1 MMTDPKSGDYLAW
14 FFGTNE
20 QTRGQMAYFLKLGC
34 PVALR
39 PQPNEKDAPRPFAD
53 FDAPPDFVRSCGS
66 KTVRKGKDIVE
77 LIKRARSRTDR
88 THAVLHRNSGDA
100 KHLVR
105 ATRNPLEIFVV
116 GIGHH
121 FNNLFMTIQGNV
133 SLILGATVGDHRHD
147 RRFRRIE
154 RLVLSESMLTNDLL
168 GIVIEKGC
176 HIDGQ
181 LQAHLLDE
189 IIAISDTA
197 AMRQAFCGIEEPS
210 RLAAGRSRRAL
221 RRFAGSLVFILQ
233 RLLNEIQEH
242 TAFIIADDSADEAE
256 NKRLY
261 KIMETADR
269 GQKLLS
275 ELRQYSGSSVP
286 FVKRI
291 GAETLAEAVK
301 VTCLGRREDI
311 RCHLNID
318 PDLADVEMDGGWLY
332 TIFRRLYDNAAEA
345 MPKGGDLFIEV
356 KNHHTSRHQQ
366 QKRKESSKPHIRLKF
381 RDTGQG
387 IAPEMLT
394 RIFDPFYTTKPSKNN
409 SGLGLAVVDGLLHT
423 TGGRIR
429 VDSTPGQGATFTL
442 DLPAAENVG
451 GRLNALPVEAH
462 EAIENIRRR

>member
-14 FFGTNE
+14 FFGTSE
-20 QTRGQMAYFLKLGC
+20 QTRGQMAYLLKQGC

-39 PQPNEKDAPRPFAD
+39 PQPNKKDVPRPYVD
-53 FDAPPDFVRSCGS
+53 FEVPPDFVRSCGS
-66 KTVRKGKDIVE
+66 KAASKGKDIVE

-88 THAVLHRNSGDA
+88 THAVLRRNSGDA
-100 KHLVR
+100 KQLVT

-133 SLILGATVGDHRHD
+133 SLILGATIGDHRHD

-197 AMRQAFCGIEEPS
+197 AMRQAFCGIEGPS
-210 RLAAGRSRRAL
+210 RLAAGQSRRAL
-221 RRFAGSLVFILQ
+221 RRFADSLVFILQ

-242 TAFIIADDSADEAE
+242 TAFIIADDSAEETE
-256 NKRLY
+256 NARLQ
-261 KIMETADR
+261 KIMETVVR
-269 GQKLLS
+269 GQILLS
-275 ELRQYSGSSVP
+275 ELKHYSGSSVP

-291 GAETLAEAVK
+291 GSETLAEVVK
-301 VTCLGRREDI
+301 VTCFGRREDI

-332 TIFRRLYDNAAEA
+332 KILRRLYDNAAEA
-345 MPKGGDLFIEV
+345 MPKGGDLFIKI
-356 KNHHTSRHQQ
+356 KNHKGSPLPQQ
-366 QKRKESSKPHIRLKF
+366 EEKGAGKPHVRLKF
-381 RDTGQG
+381 RDTGHG
-387 IAPEMLT
+387 IAPEILT

-409 SGLGLAVVDGLLHT
+409 SGLGLAVVDGLLQT

-429 VDSTPGQGATFTL
+429 VDSKPGRGATFTI
-442 DLPAAENVG
+442 DLPAAKISG
-451 GRLNALPVEAH
+451 GLLNINSGEAYKAQEH
-462 EAIENIRRR
+462 VV

>member
-39 PQPNEKDAPRPFAD
+39 PQPNEKDAPRPFVD
-53 FDAPPDFVRSCGS
+53 FEAPPDFVRSYGS
-66 KTVRKGKDIVE
+66 KTSRKGKDIVE

-100 KHLVR
+100 KRLVT

-133 SLILGATVGDHRHD
+133 SLILGATVGEHRHE

-176 HIDGQ
+176 YIDGQ

-197 AMRQAFCGIEEPS
+197 AMRQAFCGIEGPS

-221 RRFAGSLVFILQ
+221 RRFADSLVFILQ

-256 NKRLY
+256 NARLR
-261 KIMETADR
+261 KIMATVDR

-275 ELRQYSGSSVP
+275 ELRHYAGGSAP

-291 GAETLAEAVK
+291 GAETLAEVVR

-311 RCHLNID
+311 RCYLNID
-318 PDLADVEMDGGWLY
+318 PHLADVEMDGGWLY
-332 TIFRRLYDNAAEA
+332 NILRRLYDNAAEA

-356 KNHHTSRHQQ
+356 KNHHTSQHQQ
-366 QKRKESSKPHIRLKF
+366 QKRKESIKSHIRLKF

-387 IAPEMLT
+387 IAPEILT
-394 RIFDPFYTTKPSKNN
+394 RIFDPFYTTKPSKIH
-409 SGLGLAVVDGLLHT
+409 SGLGLAVVDGLLQT

-429 VDSTPGQGATFTL
+429 VDSKPGQGATFTL
-442 DLPAAENVG
+442 HLPAADISG
-451 GRLNALPVEAH
+451 GLLNTNSVELHKAQEH
-462 EAIENIRRR
+462 VV

>member
-53 FDAPPDFVRSCGS
+53 FEAPPDFVRSYGS

-88 THAVLHRNSGDA
+88 THAVIHRNSGDA

-121 FNNLFMTIQGNV
+121 FNNLFMTIQGNI

-176 HIDGQ
+176 FINGQ

-261 KIMETADR
+261 KIMETVGW

-275 ELRQYSGSSVP
+275 ELRQYSGSSMP

-291 GAETLAEAVK
+291 GAETLAEAVR

-332 TIFRRLYDNAAEA
+332 TILRQLYDNAAEA

-356 KNHHTSRHQQ
+356 KNHHTSQHQQ

-387 IAPEMLT
+387 IAPEIIT
-394 RIFDPFYTTKPSKNN
+394 RIFDPFYTTKPSKIH
-409 SGLGLAVVDGLLHT
+409 SGLGLAVADGLLQT

-429 VDSTPGQGATFTL
+429 VDSKPGQGATFTL

-451 GRLNALPVEAH
+451 VLLNATPVEAH
-462 EAIENIRRR
+462 EMKENVF

>member
-14 FFGTNE
+14 FFGTSE
-20 QTRGQMAYFLKLGC
+20 QTRGQMAYFLKHGC

-39 PQPNEKDAPRPFAD
+39 PQPKKKDVPMPYVD
-53 FDAPPDFVRSCGS
+53 FGATPDFVRSCGS
-66 KTVRKGKDIVE
+66 TAACKEKDIVE

-100 KHLVR
+100 KQLVK

-133 SLILGATVGDHRHD
+133 SLILGAMVGDHRHD

-197 AMRQAFCGIEEPS
+197 AMRQAFCGNDGPT
-210 RLAAGRSRRAL
+210 RLAAGESRKAL
-221 RRFAGSLVFILQ
+221 RRFADSLVFILQ

-242 TAFIIADDSADEAE
+242 TAFIIADDSADESE
-256 NKRLY
+256 NARLQ
-261 KIMETADR
+261 KIMETVVR
-269 GQKLLS
+269 GQKLLG
-275 ELRQYSGSSVP
+275 ELRHYSGSSVP
-286 FVKRI
+286 FIKRI
-291 GAETLAEAVK
+291 GSETLAEVVK
-301 VTCLGRREDI
+301 ITCFGRREDI
-311 RCHLNID
+311 RCHLNLD
-318 PDLADVEMDGGWLY
+318 PDLADVEMDGGWMY
-332 TIFRRLYDNAAEA
+332 TILRKLYDNAAEA

-356 KNHHTSRHQQ
+356 KNHPGSRLQQ
-366 QKRKESSKPHIRLKF
+366 HGEKVAGKTHIRFKF
-381 RDTGQG
+381 RDTGKG
-387 IAPEMLT
+387 IAPEILT
-394 RIFDPFYTTKPSKNN
+394 RIFDPFYTTKLSKIH
-409 SGLGLAVVDGLLHT
+409 SGLGLAVVDGLLQT
-423 TGGRIR
+423 TGGRIS
-429 VDSTPGQGATFTL
+429 VDSKPGQGTTFTI
-442 DLPAAENVG
+442 DLPAAEISTG
-451 GRLNALPVEAH
+451 LLSTTPVEV
-462 EAIENIRRR
+462 NKTQDNVL

>member
-39 PQPNEKDAPRPFAD
+39 PQPNEKDAPRLFAD
-53 FDAPPDFVRSCGS
+53 FEAPPDFVRSCGS
-66 KTVRKGKDIVE
+66 KTSRKGKDIVE

-100 KHLVR
+100 KRLVT

-133 SLILGATVGDHRHD
+133 SLILGATVGEHRHA

-176 HIDGQ
+176 YIDGQ

-197 AMRQAFCGIEEPS
+197 AMRQAFCGIEGPS
-210 RLAAGRSRRAL
+210 RSAAGQSRRAL
-221 RRFAGSLVFILQ
+221 RRFADSLVFILQ

-256 NKRLY
+256 NTRLY
-261 KIMETADR
+261 KIMETVDR

-275 ELRQYSGSSVP
+275 ELRHYVGGSVP

-291 GAETLAEAVK
+291 GAETLAEVVR
-301 VTCLGRREDI
+301 VTCFGRREDI

-318 PDLADVEMDGGWLY
+318 PDLVDVEMDGGWLY
-332 TIFRRLYDNAAEA
+332 TILRRLYDNAAEV

-356 KNHHTSRHQQ
+356 KNHHTSQHQQ
-366 QKRKESSKPHIRLKF
+366 QKQNYSSKPHIRLKF

-387 IAPEMLT
+387 IAPEILT
-394 RIFDPFYTTKPSKNN
+394 RIFDPFYTSKPSKIH
-409 SGLGLAVVDGLLHT
+409 SGLGLAVVDGLLQT

-429 VDSTPGQGATFTL
+429 VDSTPGQGTTFTL
-442 DLPAAENVG
+442 DLPAAENF
-451 GRLNALPVEAH
+451 H
-462 EAIENIRRR
+462 WTSQYHSS

>member
-39 PQPNEKDAPRPFAD
+39 PQPNEKDAPRPFVD
-53 FDAPPDFVRSCGS
+53 FEAPPDFVRSYGS
-66 KTVRKGKDIVE
+66 KTSRKGKDIVE

-100 KHLVR
+100 KRLVT

-133 SLILGATVGDHRHD
+133 SLILGATVGEHRHE

-176 HIDGQ
+176 YIDGQ

-197 AMRQAFCGIEEPS
+197 AMRQAFCGIEGPS

-221 RRFAGSLVFILQ
+221 RRFADSLVFILQ

-256 NKRLY
+256 NARLR
-261 KIMETADR
+261 KIMATVDR

-275 ELRQYSGSSVP
+275 ELRHYAGGSAP

-291 GAETLAEAVK
+291 GAETLAEVVR
-301 VTCLGRREDI
+301 VTCLGGREDI

-318 PDLADVEMDGGWLY
+318 PHLADVEMDGGWLY
-332 TIFRRLYDNAAEA
+332 NILRRLYDNAAEA

-356 KNHHTSRHQQ
+356 KNHHTSQHQQ
-366 QKRKESSKPHIRLKF
+366 QKRKESIKSHIRLKF

-387 IAPEMLT
+387 IAPEILT
-394 RIFDPFYTTKPSKNN
+394 RIFDPFYTTKPSKIH
-409 SGLGLAVVDGLLHT
+409 SGLGLAVVDGLLQT

-429 VDSTPGQGATFTL
+429 VDSKPGQGATFTV

-462 EAIENIRRR
+462 EAIENIGRG

>member
-39 PQPNEKDAPRPFAD
+39 PQPNEKDAPRPFVD
-53 FDAPPDFVRSCGS
+53 FEAPPDFVRSYGS
-66 KTVRKGKDIVE
+66 KTSRKGKDIVE

-100 KHLVR
+100 KRLVT

-133 SLILGATVGDHRHD
+133 SLILGATVGEHRHE

-176 HIDGQ
+176 YIDGQ

-197 AMRQAFCGIEEPS
+197 AMRQAFCGIEGPS

-221 RRFAGSLVFILQ
+221 RRFADSLVFILQ

-256 NKRLY
+256 NARLR
-261 KIMETADR
+261 KIMATVDR

-275 ELRQYSGSSVP
+275 ELRHYAGGSAP

-291 GAETLAEAVK
+291 GAETLAEVVR

-318 PDLADVEMDGGWLY
+318 PHLADVEMDGGWLY
-332 TIFRRLYDNAAEA
+332 NILRRLYDNAAEA

-356 KNHHTSRHQQ
+356 KNHHTSQHQQ
-366 QKRKESSKPHIRLKF
+366 QKRKESIKSHIRLKF

-387 IAPEMLT
+387 IAPEILT
-394 RIFDPFYTTKPSKNN
+394 RIFDPFYTTKPSKIH
-409 SGLGLAVVDGLLHT
+409 SGLGLAVVDGLLQT

-429 VDSTPGQGATFTL
+429 VDSKPGQGTTFTL
-442 DLPAAENVG
+442 HLPAADISG
-451 GRLNALPVEAH
+451 GLLNTNSVEPHKAQEH
-462 EAIENIRRR
+462 VV

>member
-39 PQPNEKDAPRPFAD
+39 PQPNEKDAPRPFVD
-53 FDAPPDFVRSCGS
+53 FEAPPDFVRSYGS
-66 KTVRKGKDIVE
+66 KTSRKGKDIVE

-100 KHLVR
+100 KRLVT

-133 SLILGATVGDHRHD
+133 SLILGATVGEHRHE

-176 HIDGQ
+176 YIDGQ

-197 AMRQAFCGIEEPS
+197 AMRQAFCGIEGPS

-221 RRFAGSLVFILQ
+221 RRFADSLVFILQ

-256 NKRLY
+256 NARLR
-261 KIMETADR
+261 KIMATVDR

-275 ELRQYSGSSVP
+275 ELRHYAGGSAP

-291 GAETLAEAVK
+291 GAETLAEVVR

-318 PDLADVEMDGGWLY
+318 PHLADVEMDGGWLY
-332 TIFRRLYDNAAEA
+332 NILRRLYDNAAEA

-356 KNHHTSRHQQ
+356 KNHHTSQHQQ
-366 QKRKESSKPHIRLKF
+366 QKRKESIKSHIRLKF

-387 IAPEMLT
+387 IAPEILT
-394 RIFDPFYTTKPSKNN
+394 RIFDPFYTTKPSKIH
-409 SGLGLAVVDGLLHT
+409 SGLGLAVVDGLLQT

-429 VDSTPGQGATFTL
+429 VDSKPGQGTTFTL
-442 DLPAAENVG
+442 HLPAADISG
-451 GRLNALPVEAH
+451 GLLNTNSVELHKAQEH
-462 EAIENIRRR
+462 VV

>member
-20 QTRGQMAYFLKLGC
+20 QTRGQMAYFLRQRC
-34 PVALR
+34 SVALR

-53 FDAPPDFVRSCGS
+53 FEAPPDFVRACGS
-66 KTVRKGKDIVE
+66 KTARKAKDIVE

-88 THAVLHRNSGDA
+88 TLAVFHRKSGDA
-100 KHLVR
+100 KHLLAV
-105 ATRNPLEIFVV
+105 TRNPLEIFVV

-176 HIDGQ
+176 YIDGQ

-197 AMRQAFCGIEEPS
+197 AMRQAFCGIDGPNRS
-210 RLAAGRSRRAL
+210 AKSQSRRAL
-221 RRFAGSLVFILQ
+221 RRFAQSLVLILQ

-242 TAFIIADDSADEAE
+242 TAFIIADDSAAEAE
-256 NKRLY
+256 NARLY
-261 KIMETADR
+261 KIMETVER
-269 GQKLLS
+269 GQKLLR
-275 ELRQYSGSSVP
+275 ELRQYSGVSVP

-291 GAETLAEAVK
+291 GAETLAEIVR
-301 VTCLGRREDI
+301 VTCFGKRNDI

-332 TIFRRLYDNAAEA
+332 TILRRLYDNAAEA

-356 KNHHTSRHQQ
+356 NNQLGNRFPQQ
-366 QKRKESSKPHIRLKF
+366 EEKGIGKPHVRLKF

-387 IAPEMLT
+387 IAPEIVT
-394 RIFDPFYTTKPSKNN
+394 RIFDPFYTTKPSKIH
-409 SGLGLAVVDGLLHT
+409 SGLGLAAVDGLLQT

-429 VDSTPGQGATFTL
+429 VASKPGQGTTFTL
-442 DLPAAENVG
+442 DLPAAEITG
-451 GRLNALPVEAH
+451 GLLNTNSVEPRKAQEH
-462 EAIENIRRR
+462 VV

>member
-20 QTRGQMAYFLKLGC
+20 QTRGQMANFLNQGC

-39 PQPNEKDAPRPFAD
+39 PQTIRKEAPMPYVD
-53 FDAPPDFVRSCGS
+53 FEPIPDFVRSCGS
-66 KTVRKGKDIVE
+66 AAASKGKDIVE
-77 LIKRARSRTDR
+77 LIKRARNRTDR

-100 KHLVR
+100 KHLIT
-105 ATRNPLEIFVV
+105 ASRNPLEIFVV

-176 HIDGQ
+176 YIDGQ
-181 LQAHLLDE
+181 LQAHILDE

-197 AMRQAFCGIEEPS
+197 AMRQAFCGIEGPT
-210 RLAAGRSRRAL
+210 RLAAGQSRRAL
-221 RRFAGSLVFILQ
+221 RRFADSLVFILQ

-256 NKRLY
+256 NARLY
-261 KIMETADR
+261 KIMETVDR

-275 ELRQYSGSSVP
+275 ELRHYAGGSAP

-291 GAETLAEAVK
+291 GAETLAEVVR
-301 VTCLGRREDI
+301 VTCFGRRKDI

-332 TIFRRLYDNAAEA
+332 TILRKLYDNAAEA
-345 MPKGGDLFIEV
+345 LPKGGDLFIKI
-356 KNHHTSRHQQ
+356 KNHSGITLQ
-366 QKRKESSKPHIRLKF
+366 QKEEKRTGKPHIQLKF

-387 IAPEMLT
+387 IAPEILT
-394 RIFDPFYTTKPSKNN
+394 RIFDPFYTTKPSKIH
-409 SGLGLAVVDGLLHT
+409 SGLGLAVVDGLLQT

-429 VDSTPGQGATFTL
+429 VDSTLNQGATFTL
-442 DLPAAENVG
+442 DLPAAEISTG
-451 GRLNALPVEAH
+451 LLNTTPVEAH
-462 EAIENIRRR
+462 EAIENIGRG

>member
-39 PQPNEKDAPRPFAD
+39 PQPNEKDASRPFAD
-53 FDAPPDFVRSCGS
+53 FEAPPNFLCSCGS
-66 KTVRKGKDIVE
+66 TTARKGKDIVE
-77 LIKRARSRTDR
+77 LIKRARTRTDR

-100 KHLVR
+100 KRLVT

-133 SLILGATVGDHRHD
+133 SLILGATIGDHRHI

-154 RLVLSESMLTNDLL
+154 RLILSESMLTNDLL

-176 HIDGQ
+176 YIDGQ

-197 AMRQAFCGIEEPS
+197 AMRQAFCGIEGPS
-210 RLAAGRSRRAL
+210 RLAAGQSRRAL
-221 RRFAGSLVFILQ
+221 RRFAGSLVSILQ

-242 TAFIIADDSADEAE
+242 TAYIIADDSADEAE
-256 NKRLY
+256 NTRLY
-261 KIMETADR
+261 KIMETVDR

-275 ELRQYSGSSVP
+275 ELRHYAGGSVP

-291 GAETLAEAVK
+291 GAETLAEVVR

-311 RCHLNID
+311 RCHLTID
-318 PDLADVEMDGGWLY
+318 PDLVDAEMDGGWLY
-332 TIFRRLYDNAAEA
+332 AILRKLYDNASEA

-356 KNHHTSRHQQ
+356 KNHHTSQRQQ
-366 QKRKESSKPHIRLKF
+366 QKRKESIKPYIRLKF
-381 RDTGQG
+381 RDKGQG
-387 IAPEMLT
+387 IAPEILP
-394 RIFDPFYTTKPSKNN
+394 RIFDPFYTTKPSKIH
-409 SGLGLAVVDGLLHT
+409 SGLGLAVVDGLLQT

-429 VDSTPGQGATFTL
+429 VNSTLGQGTTFTL
-442 DLPAAENVG
+442 DLPG
-451 GRLNALPVEAH
+451 
-462 EAIENIRRR
+462 

>member
-39 PQPNEKDAPRPFAD
+39 PQPNEKDAPRPFVD
-53 FDAPPDFVRSCGS
+53 FEAPPDFVRSYGS
-66 KTVRKGKDIVE
+66 KTSRKGKDIVE

-100 KHLVR
+100 KRLVT

-133 SLILGATVGDHRHD
+133 SLILGATVGEHRHE

-176 HIDGQ
+176 YIDGQ

-197 AMRQAFCGIEEPS
+197 AMRQAFCGIEGPT
-210 RLAAGRSRRAL
+210 RLAAGQSRRAL
-221 RRFAGSLVFILQ
+221 RRFADSLVIILQ

-242 TAFIIADDSADEAE
+242 TAFIIADDSADETE
-256 NKRLY
+256 NTRLH

-275 ELRQYSGSSVP
+275 ELRHYAGSSVP

-291 GAETLAEAVK
+291 GAETLAEVVR
-301 VTCLGRREDI
+301 VTSFGRREDI
-311 RCHLNID
+311 RCHLNIY
-318 PDLADVEMDGGWLY
+318 PDLVDVDMDGGWLY
-332 TIFRRLYDNAAEA
+332 TILHKLYDNAAEA
-345 MPKGGDLFIEV
+345 MMKGGDLFIKI
-356 KNHHTSRHQQ
+356 KNHPGSPLQP
-366 QKRKESSKPHIRLKF
+366 QKERGTGKPRVRLKF
-381 RDTGQG
+381 KDTGQG
-387 IAPEMLT
+387 IAPETLT
-394 RIFDPFYTTKPSKNN
+394 RIFDPFYTTKPSKIH
-409 SGLGLAVVDGLLHT
+409 SGLGLSVVDGLLHAA
-423 TGGRIR
+423 GGRIR
-429 VDSTPGQGATFTL
+429 VDSKPGQGTTFTI
-442 DLPAAENVG
+442 DLPAAEISG
-451 GRLNALPVEAH
+451 GLLNTHSVEPH
-462 EAIENIRRR
+462 KPQEHVR

>member
-14 FFGTNE
+14 FFGTNQ
-20 QTRGQMAYFLKLGC
+20 QTRGQMANFLNQGC
-34 PVALR
+34 QVALR
-39 PQPNEKDAPRPFAD
+39 PHPNGKAVPRPYAD
-53 FDAPPDFVRSCGS
+53 FEPTPNFVRSCGS
-66 KTVRKGKDIVE
+66 TAAYKGKDIVE
-77 LIKRARSRTDR
+77 LLKRARSRTDH

-100 KHLVR
+100 KHLVT

-133 SLILGATVGDHRHD
+133 SLILGATVGEHRHD

-176 HIDGQ
+176 YIDGQ

-197 AMRQAFCGIEEPS
+197 AMRQAFCGIEGPT
-210 RLAAGRSRRAL
+210 RLAADQSRRAL
-221 RRFAGSLVFILQ
+221 RRFADSLALILQ

-242 TAFIIADDSADEAE
+242 TAFIIADDSADETE
-256 NKRLY
+256 NTRLY
-261 KIMETADR
+261 KIMETVDR

-275 ELRQYSGSSVP
+275 ELRHYAGSSVP

-291 GAETLAEAVK
+291 GAETLAEVVR
-301 VTCLGRREDI
+301 VTCFGRGEDI

-318 PDLADVEMDGGWLY
+318 PDLVDVEMDGGWLY
-332 TIFRRLYDNAAEA
+332 TSLRKLYDNAAEA
-345 MPKGGDLFIEV
+345 MPKGGDLFIKI
-356 KNHHTSRHQQ
+356 KNRTGSPLQQ
-366 QKRKESSKPHIRLKF
+366 QEEKGTGKPHVRLKF
-381 RDTGQG
+381 KDTGQG
-387 IAPEMLT
+387 IAPEILT
-394 RIFDPFYTTKPSKNN
+394 RIFDPFYTTKPSKIH
-409 SGLGLAVVDGLLHT
+409 SGLGLAVVDGLLQT

-429 VDSTPGQGATFTL
+429 VDSKPGQGTTFTL
-442 DLPAAENVG
+442 DLPAAELSSG
-451 GRLNALPVEAH
+451 LLKTTPVEAH
-462 EAIENIRRR
+462 KKQESVS